1 MKISDLVHFKAKV
14 IAKGGVQKQGI
25 VMEIGQ
31 RDYNG
36 RPEMCVLGFWDYP
49 GVGLRWI
56 PVRWLEVI
64 SEGRQ

>member
-1 MKISDLVHFKAKV
+1 MKVGDYIHHKPQT

-36 RPEMCVLGFWDYP
+36 SPKMCVLGFWDYP

-56 PVRWLEVI
+56 PLRWLEVI
-64 SEGRQ
+64 SESR